1 MINQQTYSSIKNYLP
16 TAIIGLLAVAIFLF
30 FQHDNFPGSAALYL
44 GVLFFP
50 YFLQKKKPSTN
61 RLLGFV
67 FLGIILLFFFQSS
80 TLYYTVTALIILWLI
95 ENLLGKQNPLPFL
108 LLMVIAPI
116 FRYLVHIWSFPMRIR
131 ISELVASS
139 LRLIGM
145 DVTAIGNTILV
156 NKAVY
161 EVEPACIGIKMTGT
175 ALVCCL
181 LILGFFVKERDL
193 KLNWTKAILSLLV
206 ALVLTLFANYVRLLG
221 LVIFNILPS
230 NPLHSIMGIISLV
243 VYVLIPFFFWWNW
256 RQPKTN
262 IISDEKILNQS
273 SLVIP
278 KVGGSRRFLLYGII
292 VLGLIFTGRQFQK
305 ERMEPVMLTCPLTG
319 ISELP
324 GFVESNAIQ
333 NEFGVLGLR
342 RSNQIVYI
350 KPPAGPFQ
358 GAHDP
363 RICWQGSGFVFR
375 KIKKEVVNNIEVYTA
390 EITLDELTLQTA
402 WWYDNGHHQTTEEWN
417 WRWRSLFYGEDYY
430 LINVSVIDEE
440 AETLPDLITEI
451 HEFMNKEFL
460 K

>member
-1 MINQQTYSSIKNYLP
+1 MINLFSYSSVKHYVP
-16 TAIIGLLAVAIFLF
+16 TAILGLLVVAIFLF
-30 FQHDNFPGSAALYL
+30 FQHDNFPGSAALFL

-61 RLLGFV
+61 RLLLPV
-67 FLGIILLFFFQSS
+67 FLGFILLLFFKSS
-80 TLYYTVTALIILWLI
+80 TLYYAVTALIILWLI
-95 ENLLGKQNPLPFL
+95 ENLVGKQNPLPFL

-116 FRYLVHIWSFPMRIR
+116 FRYLVHIWSFPMRIK

-181 LILGFFVKERDL
+181 LILGFFVKDRKL
-193 KLNWTKAILSLLV
+193 QLNWTKAFLSLLV
-206 ALVLTLFANYVRLLG
+206 AFALTIFANYVRLLG

-243 VYVLIPFFFWWNW
+243 VYVLVPFFFWWNW

-262 IISDEKILNQS
+262 IISDKKILNQKPMDS
-273 SLVIP
+273 PLKIGWRYFSLTGVILI
-278 KVGGSRRFLLYGII
+278 S
-292 VLGLIFTGRQFQK
+292 LIFTGIQFRSEK
-305 ERMEPVMLTCPLTG
+305 KAPSISHHPWTNLSGFTKTER
-319 ISELP
+319 
-324 GFVESNAIQ
+324 NY
-333 NEFGVLGLR
+333 GVLELR
-342 RSNQIVYI
+342 RANQLLYL

-363 RICWQGSGFVFR
+363 RICWQGSGFTFR
-375 KIKKEVVNNIEVYTA
+375 KIKKEIIGEIEVYTG
-390 EITLDELTLQTA
+390 EITRDELTLITA
-402 WWYDNGHHQTTEEWN
+402 WWYDNGHSQTTEEWD
-417 WRWRSLFYGEDYY
+417 WRWRTLFNGESYY
-430 LINVSVIDEE
+430 LINIAVPEFEE
-440 AETLPDLITEI
+440 ETLKEI
-451 HEFMNKEFL
+451 IREIVSLPASNPVE
-460 K
+460 